1 MMFCPAC
8 GKSNPD
14 ENAYCSQCGAYL
26 GSMNQEGDTTIT
38 FTPVEAEV
46 EQEEVVLV
54 PEEEL
59 SAGAAMLVVKRGPSA
74 GTRFFLT
81 KETTT
86 AGRHPESD
94 VFLDDIT
101 VSRMHAEI
109 QRAGSAFRIVD
120 MGSLNGT
127 YVNKSRVEETDLESG
142 DEIQIGK
149 FRLIFFSK

>member
-14 ENAYCSQCGAYL
+14 ESAYCSQCGAYL

-59 SAGAAMLVVKRGPSA
+59 SAGAAMLVIKRGPSA
-74 GTRFFLT
+74 GTRFLLT

-101 VSRMHAEI
+101 VSRRHAEI

>member
-14 ENAYCSQCGAYL
+14 KSAYCSQCGAYL

-59 SAGAAMLVVKRGPSA
+59 SAGAAMLVIKRGPSA
-74 GTRFFLT
+74 GTRFLLT

-101 VSRMHAEI
+101 VSRRHAEI

>member
-1 MMFCPAC
+1 MFCSAC

-14 ENAYCSQCGAYL
+14 ESSYCAQCGAYL
-26 GSMNQEGDTTIT
+26 GASESGDTTIT

-46 EQEEVVLV
+46 EQEEEIRIV
-54 PEEEL
+54 PDAEL

-74 GTRFFLT
+74 GTRFLLA
-81 KETTT
+81 KEVTT

-94 VFLDDIT
+94 IFLDDIT
-101 VSRMHAEI
+101 VSRRHAEI
-109 QRAGSAFRIVD
+109 RREAAGGYRILD

-127 YVNKSRVEETDLESG
+127 YVDKTRVEEADLSSG

-149 FRLIFFSK
+149 FKLIFFCK

>member
-1 MMFCPAC
+1 MFCPAC

-14 ENAYCSQCGAYL
+14 ESAYCSQCGAYL
-26 GSMNQEGDTTIT
+26 GSGTQEGDTTIV

-46 EQEEVVLV
+46 EQEEEVLV

-74 GTRFFLT
+74 GTRFLLT
-81 KETTT
+81 KEITT

-94 VFLDDIT
+94 IFLDDIT
-101 VSRMHAEI
+101 VSRRHAEI
-109 QRAGSAFRIVD
+109 RRIGSLFRIID
-120 MGSLNGT
+120 MGSLNGS
-127 YVNKSRVEETDLESG
+127 YVNRLRVEETDLESG

>member
-8 GKSNPD
+8 GKSNLL
-14 ENAYCSQCGAYL
+14 ENAYCSRCGAYL
-26 GSMNQEGDTTIT
+26 GSKTQEGDTTIT

-46 EQEEVVLV
+46 EREEELLI
-54 PEEEL
+54 PDEEL
-59 SAGAAMLVVKRGPSA
+59 SAGAAMLVVKRGPNA
-74 GTRFFLT
+74 GTRFLLT
-81 KETTT
+81 KEITS

-94 VFLDDIT
+94 IFLDDIT
-101 VSRMHAEI
+101 VSRGHAEI
-109 QRAGSAFRIVD
+109 QRTGQLFRIVD

-127 YVNKSRVEETDLESG
+127 YVNRLRVEESDLDSG